1 MQIFGTKERAAL
13 TSIRLLKSPLLPLK
27 KTLHP
32 HHCGPRLPKEG
43 IIPNILTEVDSS
55 YDAVQL
61 AACGMGY
68 TIVPQRTVII
78 LGDKQNGTS
87 FSYSDHPPVFP
98 IQALYKKG
106 TYLNKAEK
114 YLIELLKKEFDGKGK

>member
-13 TSIRLLKSPLLPLK
+13 TSIRLLKAFIAVKK

-32 HHCGPRLPKEG
+32 HHCGPRLQRD